1 MDYSSARIK
10 NKRRGRGFLRGL
22 LNPVRS
28 CSGRSPSPAA
38 AEERGA
44 APPPARKVDI
54 RNGNNNLAAV
64 KREKVADG
72 DHDDAA
78 AALPGG
84 GVDDDH
90 DEEVDR
96 RAEKLIA
103 SFREKIIR
111 APSSSKYLKRW
122 MFNLSWMITPSWRTY

>member
-1 MDYSSARIK
+1 MDYSPPSALSARK

-22 LNPVRS
+22 WNPVRS

-38 AEERGA
+38 A
-44 APPPARKVDI
+44 APPPARRVDI

-64 KREKVADG
+64 KRENVAGG

-78 AALPGG
+78 AAALPGG
-84 GVDDDH
+84 AVDDED

-103 SFREKIIR
+103 SFREKIR
-111 APSSSKYLKRW
+111 APSSSK
-122 MFNLSWMITPSWRTY
+122 